1 MYQIKFGTDG
11 WREII
16 GDNFTTANVK
26 RVALATAKWLNQSEL
41 EKSCVVGYDC
51 RFGGE
56 MFAKETA
63 IQLASNGIKVLLSS
77 GFVSTPMISLAAN
90 RMKTGAGIILTASHN
105 PPSYN
110 GYKIKANYGGPA
122 IPSEVSKVE
131 DFILNEEVGTSQSF
145 DDLVS
150 TGMIEYSDFETLYLD
165 HCKQSFDMDALTKQA
180 QSLIYDAMFGAGR
193 NIVKRLLPNSTI
205 LHGDQNPGFLG
216 RAPEPI
222 LKNLPEIAE
231 TIRTTNQFSCGLA
244 TDGDADRIG
253 FFDEKGNFVDSHH
266 LILLL
271 IEYLTTFKGYT
282 GKVVKSFS
290 VSDKVQKLCELK
302 GLESITTKIG
312 FKYICEY
319 MVTDDVLIGA
329 EESGG
334 IAIKG
339 HIPERDGVWMGLVLM
354 EYMAKTGKSI
364 SELISD
370 IYAKV
375 GSFAVE
381 RYDLHLNNE
390 IKEQIIEKCKSS
402 SYTNFGSY
410 KIVSTEDTDGF
421 KFRLE
426 NGSWVMIRPSGT
438 EPVLRVYS
446 ESDSSASAFDILDQ
460 TKKAILGQ

>member
-26 RVALATAKWLNQSEL
+26 RVALATAKWLNQSDL

-63 IQLASNGIKVLLSS
+63 VQLASNGIKVLLSS
-77 GFVSTPMISLAAN
+77 GYVSTPMISLAAN
-90 RMKTGAGIILTASHN
+90 RLKTGAGIILTASHN

-122 IPSEVSKVE
+122 IPTEVSKVE
-131 DFILNEEVGTSQSF
+131 DLILNEEVIATQSF
-145 DDLVS
+145 DVFLNA
-150 TGMIEYSDFETLYLD
+150 GMIEYSDFETLYLD
-165 HCKQSFDMDALTKQA
+165 HCKQSFDMNALTLQSE
-180 QSLIYDAMFGAGR
+180 SLIYDAMFGAGK
-193 NIVKRLLPNSTI
+193 NIVKRLLPKSTI
-205 LHGDQNPGFLG
+205 LHGENNPGFLG

-231 TIRTTNQFSCGLA
+231 KIAKSNKFSCGLA

-271 IEYLTTFKGYT
+271 IEYLTNYKGYN

-364 SELISD
+364 SELIAD
-370 IYAKV
+370 IYSKV

-390 IKEQIIEKCKSS
+390 LKEQIIEKCKSN
-402 SYTNFGSY
+402 SYTSFGSY

-421 KFRLE
+421 KFRLD

-446 ESDSSASAFDILDQ
+446 ESDSSAAAFDILDQ
-460 TKKAILGQ
+460 TKTAILGA

>member
-26 RVALATAKWLNQSEL
+26 RVALATAKWLNQSDL

-63 IQLASNGIKVLLSS
+63 VQLASNGIKVLLSS
-77 GFVSTPMISLAAN
+77 GYVSTPMISLAAN
-90 RMKTGAGIILTASHN
+90 RLKTGAGIILTASHN

-122 IPSEVSKVE
+122 IPTEVSKVE
-131 DFILNEEVGTSQSF
+131 DLILNEEVVATQSF
-145 DDLVS
+145 DVFLNA
-150 TGMIEYSDFETLYLD
+150 GMIEYSDFETLYLD
-165 HCKQSFDMDALTKQA
+165 HCKQSFDMNALTLQSE
-180 QSLIYDAMFGAGR
+180 SLIYDAMFGAGK
-193 NIVKRLLPNSTI
+193 NIVKRLLPKSTI
-205 LHGDQNPGFLG
+205 LHGDNNPGFLG

-231 TIRTTNQFSCGLA
+231 EIAKSKKFSCGLA

-354 EYMAKTGKSI
+354 EYIAKTGKSI
-364 SELISD
+364 SELIAD
-370 IYAKV
+370 IYSKV

-390 IKEQIIEKCKSS
+390 LKEQIIEKCKSN
-402 SYTNFGSY
+402 SYTSFGSY

-421 KFRLE
+421 KFRLD

-446 ESDSSASAFDILDQ
+446 ESDSSAAAFDILDQ
-460 TKKAILGQ
+460 TKTAILGA

>member
-1 MYQIKFGTDG
+1 MYKIKFGTDG

-16 GDNFTTANVK
+16 ADQFNVANVR
-26 RVALATAKWLNQSEL
+26 RVAFATAEWLKTQNL
-41 EKSCVVGYDC
+41 EQKVVIGHDC

-63 IQLASNGIKVLLSS
+63 TVIASHGIEVVISQ

-90 RMKTGAGIILTASHN
+90 TLKAGLGIIITASHN

-110 GYKIKANYGGPA
+110 GYKIKAHYGGPA
-122 IPSEVSKVE
+122 TPDTVTEVETLIPELEIIQSH
-131 DFILNEEVGTSQSF
+131 SF
-145 DDLVS
+145 DELVDKGIV
-150 TGMIEYSDFETLYLD
+150 TYGNFEDMYLE
-165 HCKQSFDMDALTKQA
+165 HCQKNFDMEALESISS
-180 QSLIYDAMFGAGR
+180 SLVYDAMYGAGQR
-193 NIVKRLLPNSTI
+193 LVKRLLPKATI
-205 LHGDQNPGFLG
+205 LHGDYNPGFEG

-222 LKNLPEIAE
+222 LKNLPEISEMIAKHDE
-231 TIRTTNQFSCGLA
+231 FKVGLA

-253 FFDEKGNFVDSHH
+253 FFDENGNFVDSHH

-271 IEYLTTFKGYT
+271 IEYLTEFKGFN

-290 VSDKVQKLCELK
+290 VSDKIQKLCAIK

-354 EYMAKTGKSI
+354 EYMAKTGKSV
-364 SELISD
+364 SQLIQDVYS
-370 IYAKV
+370 KV

-381 RYDLHLNNE
+381 RYDLHINNE
-390 IKEQIIEKCKSS
+390 LKLSIIENCKSGA
-402 SYTNFGSY
+402 YKKFGNYS
-410 KIVSTEDTDGF
+410 VVNTEDTDGF
-421 KFRLE
+421 KFHLD

-446 ESDSSASAFDILDQ
+446 ESENSAAAFAILDATKQ
-460 TKKAILGQ
+460 TIL

>member
-16 GDNFTTANVK
+16 ADEFTVANVR
-26 RVALATAKWLNQSEL
+26 RVANATALWLNQSEL
-41 EKSCVVGYDC
+41 PKSCVVGYDC

-63 IQLASNGIKVLLSS
+63 RQLAAQGIKVVVSK

-90 RMKTGAGIILTASHN
+90 QLHTGAGIILTASHN
-105 PPSYN
+105 PPTYN

-122 IPSEVSKVE
+122 VPSEVSKVE
-131 DFILNEEVGTSQSF
+131 NLISPTLVDVGDSF
-145 DDLVS
+145 ES
-150 TGMIEYSDFETLYLD
+150 YFNNGMIEYGDFETMYYN
-165 HCKQSFDMDALTKQA
+165 HCLNSFDMDAL
-180 QSLIYDAMFGAGR
+180 SSISSGLVYDAMYGAGLS
-193 NIVKRLLPNSTI
+193 IVKRLLPDATI
-205 LHGDQNPGFLG
+205 LHGNYNPGFDG

-222 LKNLPEIAE
+222 LKNLPEIGPLINSSPAYL
-231 TIRTTNQFSCGLA
+231 CGLA

-253 FFDEKGNFVDSHH
+253 WFDENGNFVDSHH

-271 IEYLTTFKGYT
+271 IEYLTTFKGYS

-290 VSDKVQKLCELK
+290 VSDKIQKLCDLK

-319 MVTDDVLIGA
+319 MVTEDVLIGA

-354 EYMAKTGKSI
+354 EYMAKTGKSV
-364 SELISD
+364 SELIQD
-370 IYAKV
+370 MYAKV

-381 RYDLHLNNE
+381 RYDLHLTNE
-390 IKEQIIEKCKSS
+390 LKESIIDKCKSR
-402 SYTNFGSY
+402 SYDSFGPY
-410 KIVSTEDTDGF
+410 KVVEVEDVDGF
-421 KFRLE
+421 KFRLD

-446 ESDSSASAFDILDQ
+446 ESTDSASSFAILDA
-460 TKKAILGQ
+460 TKASILG